1 MIMANRPDYQQRVI
15 DEREQLAERLGR
27 LERFVASPRFMEL
40 HRCDRFLLSAQLGAM
55 KQYEQLLQ
63 ERIWRFD

>member
-1 MIMANRPDYQQRVI
+1 MTVANRPDYQQRVI
-15 DEREQLAERLGR
+15 DEREQLAERLVS
-27 LERFVASPRFMEL
+27 LERFVASQKFMEL

-63 ERIWRFD
+63 ERIWRFE